1 MDEEGCVAYS
11 GSDPGDDIEVR
22 ALDAES
28 VLLSN
33 GTMSKNL
40 TGVQLKYKNGASCPS
55 SQTDEEYSF
64 TINVY
69 CDPDT

>member
-1 MDEEGCVAYS
+1 MDEEGCVPYS

-22 ALDAES
+22 ALDADS

-40 TGVQLKYKNGASCPS
+40 TGV
-55 SQTDEEYSF
+55 
-64 TINVY
+64 
-69 CDPDT
+69 